1 MPIGR
6 AIKRPRLFNWG
17 IVGEK
22 HNQYTQVL
30 PKFASFKSMFT
41 RECPIFWPLKG
52 HMACTSPP
60 QKLPNYRLSDMVFI
74 LISNAIACWSFWK
87 VSVWLHFWENANGLL
102 QNPWLTGVYKLA
114 GRMDLS
120 AVLSFTDFTGLLP
133 VLLQISHFFQLLI
146 AAFLLWSL
154 LWMLN
159 LNHFFYNDLVKS
171 ELVSQS
177 WCSIAWKI
185 L

>member
-17 IVGEK
+17 ILGEK

-60 QKLPNYRLSDMVFI
+60 QKWPNYRLSDMVFI

-102 QNPWLTGVYKLA
+102 QNPWLTSVYKLA

-154 LWMLN
+154 LWI
-159 LNHFFYNDLVKS
+159 S
-171 ELVSQS
+171 ELASQS
-177 WCSIAWKI
+177 WCSIAWSWDA
-185 L
+185 